1 MPWEPSD
8 ATKHTK
14 KANTAKK
21 KRQWADVANSALAS
35 GDSEASAI
43 RQANAAVAGTAQTG
57 TAQKSASAKKAKDY
71 IKTRKKARKG

>member
-14 KANTAKK
+14 KADTPKK

-35 GDSEASAI
+35 GDSEGSAI
-43 RQANAAVAGTAQTG
+43 RQANAAVAGTANKSRKSNKASDYVNMRRK
-57 TAQKSASAKKAKDY
+57 AQK
-71 IKTRKKARKG
+71 R